1 MIIQSL
7 QKLTATGEQLYAKIC
22 TVHRVD
28 KVNKCCDVI
37 PVDGSAELFEV
48 PFHPSEVDQGLCLY
62 PTKGSLVLVVFI
74 NKHHAC
80 ICGMSELEMM
90 QLKIGQVELSIDR
103 EGFLLKKEKGSKIE
117 TLATLME
124 DLLKEIKGMSY
135 TSPSGACTLMPD
147 SLLKLN
153 EIQARF
159 KSLLKDV

>member
-37 PVDGSAELFEV
+37 PVDDSAELFEV

-62 PTKGSLVLVVFI
+62 PAKGSLVLVVFI

-80 ICGMSELEMM
+80 ICQMSELEMM
-90 QLKIGQVELSIDR
+90 QLKIGQVQFSVDKD
-103 EGFLLKKEKGSKIE
+103 GFLLKTEKEN
-117 TLATLME
+117 LATLME

-135 TSPSGACTLMPD
+135 TSPSGACELMPD

-153 EIQARF
+153 DVQTRF
-159 KSLLKDV
+159 KSFLKDK